1 MNDMKKIISNIL
13 LCAMAVFAVA
23 ACSDPEA
30 EKLEKIVGEWHY
42 TGTESGVGVDVYL
55 GLSQD
60 YTFELY
66 QKLDNGAFELRRGK
80 WHLEA
85 GVLSGTY
92 NDGEAWATSY
102 KTAVSD
108 ETLTLV
114 AQSEGSET
122 NRYKKCEIPA
132 AIKDNCEV
140 VVKSRP

>member
-1 MNDMKKIISNIL
+1 MKKYIYL
-13 LCAMAVFAVA
+13 LAVA
-23 ACSDPEA
+23 IMALVGCEKEGSKDAEHTCVICGQWRGEELSAEA
-30 EKLEKIVGEWHY
+30 GIYMDFLCNG
-42 TGTESGVGVDVYL
+42 
-55 GLSQD
+55 
-60 YTFELY
+60 TFELY

-102 KTAVSD
+102 KTTVSD

>member
-1 MNDMKKIISNIL
+1 MKKILYIL
-13 LCAMAVFAVA
+13 CVLLVIAGCGK
-23 ACSDPEA
+23 SGE
-30 EKLEKIVGEWHY
+30 EKKTLTEQLYGEWHS
-42 TGTESGVGVDVYL
+42 TSLTVSGDVYINFTEAK
-55 GLSQD
+55 
-60 YTFELY
+60 TFELY
-66 QKLDNGAFELRRGK
+66 QKMGNGVFELRRGK
-80 WHLEA
+80 WNLEA

-102 KTAVSD
+102 KATVSD

-132 AIKDNCEV
+132 AIMDNCEV

>member
-1 MNDMKKIISNIL
+1 MKKYIYL
-13 LCAMAVFAVA
+13 LAVA
-23 ACSDPEA
+23 IMALVGCEKDAEHTCVVCGQWRGEELSAEA
-30 EKLEKIVGEWHY
+30 GIYMNFLCN
-42 TGTESGVGVDVYL
+42 GTFD
-55 GLSQD
+55 
-60 YTFELY
+60 LY
-66 QKLDNGAFELRRGK
+66 QKLDNGVFELRRGK

-102 KTAVSD
+102 KTTVSD

-132 AIKDNCEV
+132 AIKDNCKV